1 MMLTMMK
8 GKIHRATCTGAD
20 LDYNGSIT
28 VDPVLLEA
36 AGILE
41 HEQVDVLDITNGN
54 RLTTY
59 AIRSKKRGSGE
70 ITINGAA
77 AHLVK
82 KGDLVIICAFVQMNP
97 FRAKRHQPNV
107 ILVNAQN
114 RIIGAEKASRP
125 GKIAAPQVSAKAA
138 AKPAAKKL
146 AKPAAKKPAP
156 KKPVAKKKP
165 VKK

>member
-1 MMLTMMK
+1 MILTLMK

-28 VDPVLLEA
+28 IDPVLLEA
-36 AGILE
+36 ANILE

-59 AIRSKKRGSGE
+59 AIKSKKPRGSGE

-82 KGDLVIICAFVQMNP
+82 KGDLVIICAFARMKEKE
-97 FRAKRHQPNV
+97 AKKHKPRV
-107 ILVNAQN
+107 VLVDGKN
-114 RIIGAEKASRP
+114 RIATIENKSRP
-125 GKIAAPQVSAKAA
+125 GRIAAPQVSAKRAPL
-138 AKPAAKKL
+138 KPL
-146 AKPAAKKPAP
+146 AKPAAKK
-156 KKPVAKKKP
+156 KV

>member
-1 MMLTMMK
+1 MILTMMK

-28 VDPVLLEA
+28 IDPVLLEA

-59 AIRSKKRGSGE
+59 AIKSKKPRGSGE

-77 AHLVK
+77 AHLIK
-82 KGDLVIICAFVQMNP
+82 KGDLVIICAFCQMKP
-97 FRAKRHQPNV
+97 KAAKAHKPKV
-107 ILVNAQN
+107 VLVNAKNQVASIAN
-114 RIIGAEKASRP
+114 KSRP
-125 GKIAAPQVSAKAA
+125 GKISTTQVSAK
-138 AKPAAKKL
+138 KTP
-146 AKPAAKKPAP
+146 
-156 KKPVAKKKP
+156 AKKK
-165 VKK
+165 VTKK

>member
-1 MMLTMMK
+1 MNLTMMK

-20 LDYNGSIT
+20 MNYNGSIT
-28 VDPVLLEA
+28 VDPVLLDA

-59 AIRSKKRGSGE
+59 AIRSKKVGSGE

-82 KGDLVIICAFVQMNP
+82 RGDLVIICAFCQLK
-97 FRAKRHQPNV
+97 AKAAAKHQPKV
-107 ILVNAQN
+107 VLVDARN
-114 RIIGAEKASRP
+114 RIAAIEYASRA
-125 GKIAAPQVSAKAA
+125 GKIAAPQVRARKLP
-138 AKPAAKKL
+138 AKPAAKMT
-146 AKPAAKKPAP
+146 AKKT
-156 KKPVAKKKP
+156 

>member
-1 MMLTMMK
+1 MILTMMK

-41 HEQVDVLDITNGN
+41 HEQVDVLNITNGH

-59 AIRSKKRGSGE
+59 AIKSKKPRGSGE

-77 AHLVK
+77 AHRVK
-82 KGDLVIICAFVQMNP
+82 KGDLVIICAFARMKEKE
-97 FRAKRHQPNV
+97 AKKHKPSV
-107 ILVNAQN
+107 VLVNAKNQ
-114 RIIGAEKASRP
+114 IATIETKSRP
-125 GKIAAPQVSAKAA
+125 GKIIAPQVSAK
-138 AKPAAKKL
+138 KSPA
-146 AKPAAKKPAP
+146 
-156 KKPVAKKKP
+156 KKP
-165 VKK
+165 VKKAVKN

>member
-1 MMLTMMK
+1 MILTMMK
-8 GKIHRATCTGAD
+8 GKIHRCVCTGAD

-41 HEQVDVLDITNGN
+41 HEQVDVLDITNGV

-59 AIRSKKRGSGE
+59 AIRSKKRGAGE
-70 ITINGAA
+70 VTINGAA

-82 KGDLVIICAFVQMNP
+82 KGDLLIICTYARMKEKE
-97 FRAKRHQPNV
+97 AKKHQPKI
-107 ILVNAQN
+107 ILVDAKNQVAKTA
-114 RIIGAEKASRP
+114 RRSAP
-125 GKIAAPQVSAKAA
+125 GKHVQP
-138 AKPAAKKL
+138 KL
-146 AKPAAKKPAP
+146 
-156 KKPVAKKKP
+156 VTKKKV

>member
-1 MMLTMMK
+1 MILTMMK
-8 GKIHRATCTGAD
+8 GKIHRCICTGAD

-28 VDPVLLEA
+28 VDPMLLEA

-41 HEQVDVLDITNGN
+41 HEQVDVLDITNGA

-82 KGDLVIICAFVQMNP
+82 KGHLLIICAYAQMKEKEAN
-97 FRAKRHQPNV
+97 KHQPKV
-107 ILVNAQN
+107 ILVDSKNH
-114 RIIGAEKASRP
+114 
-125 GKIAAPQVSAKAA
+125 
-138 AKPAAKKL
+138 
-146 AKPAAKKPAP
+146 
-156 KKPVAKKKP
+156 VAKTARKSASGKHVQP
-165 VKK
+165 KLVVKKKAMKK

>member
-1 MMLTMMK
+1 MILTMMK
-8 GKIHRATCTGAD
+8 GKIHRCTCTGAD

-41 HEQVDVLDITNGN
+41 HEQVDVLDIDNGA

-59 AIRSKKRGSGE
+59 AIRSKKRGGGE

-82 KGDLVIICAFVQMNP
+82 KGHLLIICAYAQMKEKE
-97 FRAKRHQPNV
+97 AQKHQPRV
-107 ILVNAQN
+107 ILVDAKNQIA
-114 RIIGAEKASRP
+114 KASRKSTG
-125 GKIAAPQVSAKAA
+125 GKHVQ
-138 AKPAAKKL
+138 PAL
-146 AKPAAKKPAP
+146 
-156 KKPVAKKKP
+156 VKKKA

>member
-1 MMLTMMK
+1 MILTLMK

-28 VDPVLLEA
+28 IDPVLLEA

-59 AIRSKKRGSGE
+59 AIKSKKRGSGE

-82 KGDLVIICAFVQMNP
+82 KGDLVIICAFCQMKP
-97 FRAKRHQPNV
+97 KAAKTHKPKV
-107 ILVNAQN
+107 VLVNAKNQIATIEN
-114 RIIGAEKASRP
+114 KSRP
-125 GKIAAPQVSAKAA
+125 GKIIAPQVSAK
-138 AKPAAKKL
+138 KPAT
-146 AKPAAKKPAP
+146 
-156 KKPVAKKKP
+156 KKKAT
-165 VKK
+165 KK

>member
-1 MMLTMMK
+1 MLLTLMK

-41 HEQVDVLDITNGN
+41 HEQVDVLNITNGH

-59 AIRSKKRGSGE
+59 AITSKKRGGGE

-82 KGDLVIICAFVQMNP
+82 KGDLVIICAFCQMKP
-97 FRAKRHQPNV
+97 KAATSHKPKVVLVDAK
-107 ILVNAQN
+107 N
-114 RIIGAEKASRP
+114 RIATVERASKP
-125 GKIAAPQVSAKAA
+125 GKIVAPQVSAK
-138 AKPAAKKL
+138 PAAKK
-146 AKPAAKKPAP
+146 APAKKL
-156 KKPVAKKKP
+156 P
-165 VKK
+165 VKKKVTKK